1 MVSEQE
7 IKLLPLNDCS
17 DDNNIVD
24 RSHNDVAEENRFN
37 SERENSD
44 TELSDIEIDSELL
57 QDIESISE
65 NISEELASWAVD
77 NKITRVALNQL
88 LAVLKKYD
96 IGTLP

>member
-7 IKLLPLNDCS
+7 IKLWLLNDCS

-24 RSHNDVAEENRFN
+24 RSHNDVAVENSFN

-57 QDIESISE
+57 QDIGSISE

-77 NKITRVALNQL
+77 NKIIRVALNQL